1 MIGWDEI
8 EDQGKHYE
16 LDQQFEDLGINTSEQ
31 IEEFLQEWSSETRAG
46 IKTTKIRDYCD
57 DDEYKKF
64 WTCKICKRDTST
76 VDYDYLVANDL
87 HLECALKKEMVS
99 VEYTWRDDNEE
110 S

>member
-1 MIGWDEI
+1 MKLSEYLHNKMGPSNAITWRAR
-8 EDQGKHYE
+8 
-16 LDQQFEDLGINTSEQ
+16 TAEQ
-31 IEEFLQEWSSETRAG
+31 IEEFLQEWASETRATSYG
-46 IKTTKIRDYCD
+46 KPTKIRDYCD

-99 VEYTWRDDNEE
+99 VEYTWRDE
-110 S
+110 